1 MTYRED
7 VRVSPPNFEKSVL
20 NKFRTN
26 PKKKKKKKSD
36 NEITSPLIVK
46 QKVPPIFLY
55 DLCFQS
61 FMLCYQ
67 YHLPPHVY
75 QIGKSQEKNNNNKKG
90 I

>member
-7 VRVSPPNFEKSVL
+7 VRVSPPSFEKSVL

-26 PKKKKKKKSD
+26 PKKKKKSD

-46 QKVPPIFLY
+46 QKVPPILLY

-75 QIGKSQEKNNNNKKG
+75 QIGKSQEKNNNNNKKG